1 MSDPRYPH
9 GPPPRP
15 PSYSDNPF
23 DSPFGGNGSPFG
35 GNGNPFS
42 ANAQA
47 PRRQR
52 EPAMST
58 LHDHLTLKTPTL
70 PPRDNSGIG
79 LGTVLLVAGYAAA
92 QYGNYKTASDDNL
105 SIKERKQAVM
115 AMSALSGLV
124 AAPVGAIV
132 LSLPFFLIFPDVDYT
147 EVLWPLVFTAWAI
160 ITFWAYKVDHK
171 RIIYRWNA
179 LVKNTDG
186 NVEVVKKGF
195 ASQDEATHYS
205 EVLVFQRNNKLS
217 SVEEAAAEML
227 RLQREEETAAF
238 MSKLR
243 AEKKA
248 AEAKRSAEALTRI
261 RSQSREDRVA
271 QWIS

>member
-58 LHDHLTLKTPTL
+58 LQPPTL
-70 PPRDNSGIG
+70 PPRDNSIGI
-79 LGTVLLVAGYAAA
+79 GTVLLVAGYAAA
-92 QYGNYKTASDDNL
+92 QYGNYKTATDDSL
-105 SIKERKQAVM
+105 SVKERKQAVM

-124 AAPVGAIV
+124 AAPVGACILAV
-132 LSLPFFLIFPDVDYT
+132 LYFAFFPNADSSEALIISLCII
-147 EVLWPLVFTAWAI
+147 AWAI
-160 ITFWAYKVDHK
+160 ITYVAYKVDHK
-171 RIIYRWNA
+171 RMIYRWNA
-179 LVKNTDG
+179 LC
-186 NVEVVKKGF
+186 E
-195 ASQDEATHYS
+195 H
-205 EVLVFQRNNKLS
+205 
-217 SVEEAAAEML
+217 
-227 RLQREEETAAF
+227 
-238 MSKLR
+238 
-243 AEKKA
+243 
-248 AEAKRSAEALTRI
+248 
-261 RSQSREDRVA
+261 
-271 QWIS
+271 